1 MARGNGRVAPIPGLG
16 YGEDDLKGSSSMF
29 SMIPLLAVS
38 LILFAVG
45 RLTGDSGWTEVELF
59 TFDMVS
65 GDAWLITYG
74 HAFIILSMG
83 LLFVELLRATKTG
96 TDSLVNHALS
106 ALLFIV
112 ALLLFIIVPGFG
124 NSTFFIFMSMTFL
137 DFMAGFI
144 VTTVTA
150 RRDFGVAA

>member
-1 MARGNGRVAPIPGLG
+1 MAGSRVTPIPGVGLTG
-16 YGEDDLKGSSSMF
+16 GEHRGRISMF
-29 SMIPLLAVS
+29 SMIPLLGVS
-38 LILFAVG
+38 LVLFTIG
-45 RLTGDSGWTEVELF
+45 RFAAGSGWTEVELI
-59 TFDMVS
+59 TLTLMSQDK
-65 GDAWLITYG
+65 WLITFG

-83 LLFVELLRATKTG
+83 LLFIELLRATKTG

-106 ALLFIV
+106 AILFIV
-112 ALLLFIIVPGFG
+112 TLIMFIIVPGYG
-124 NSTFFIFMSMTFL
+124 NSIFFIFMSMTFL